1 MKSGLRRSLA
11 LALGLCTL
19 TVGASAASVTFRDVP
34 SSYWGY
40 SHITKPPPTGWSP
53 AWETGG
59 TALSKS
65 CPTPTLS
72 P

>member
-40 SHITKPPPTGWSP
+40 SHITKAASNGLVSGLGD
-53 AWETGG
+53 GG
-59 TALSKS
+59 TALRKS